1 MSDNKCDK
9 DPKYLGI
16 PNICFSLSKNDNEER
31 EIKYKKQRLK
41 RGFDDSETWS
51 LSDTIAN
58 FIIPRFKVFTKISY
72 KFIDYTKKEKKQHKQ
87 FLRAMKLIVRD
98 DGARNFTEKERK
110 QIKKG
115 LKAFPKIFDGLW
127 W

>member
-1 MSDNKCDK
+1 MDNEKCDK

-16 PNICFSLSKNDNEER
+16 PNICFSLTNVDDDR
-31 EIKYKKQRLK
+31 EKKYKKQRLK

-58 FIIPRFKVFTKISY
+58 FIIPRFKRFTKISY
-72 KFIDYTKKEKKQHKQ
+72 DFIDFSKKDKKRHKQ
-87 FLRAMKLIVRD
+87 FLRAMELIVRD
-98 DGARNFTEKERK
+98 DGARNYTEEERK
-110 QIKKG
+110 EIKKG